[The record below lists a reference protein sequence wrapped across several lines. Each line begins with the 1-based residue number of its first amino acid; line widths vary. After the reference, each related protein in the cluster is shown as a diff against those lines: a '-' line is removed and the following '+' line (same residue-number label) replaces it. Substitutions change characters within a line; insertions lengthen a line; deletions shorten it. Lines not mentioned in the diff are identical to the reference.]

1 MATPD
6 SDMSPPAAP
15 NPAAASPP
23 PPTAHLGDLALT
35 FLRLGTITFG
45 GPAAHVALMED
56 EFVRR
61 RRWLTH
67 AELLDMLAVAN
78 CIPGPSSTELA
89 IFIGYRRAGLRGLL
103 IAGTCFIL
111 PAALLV
117 GILAWAYVRYG
128 SLPVTGAILYGV
140 KPVVI
145 AVIVQAIWRLGR
157 TAVKTWLLGAVA
169 LAAGAASFLGA
180 PPLAVLVLS
189 GLALLVARS
198 ATIRR
203 NSPPL
208 LPLLVPAPSLLA
220 ALTTTSAATA
230 ATTLPGAISLA
241 RIFLTFLKVGSL
253 LFGSGYVLLAFLRT
267 ELVER
272 LGFPEAK
279 LLDAVAVGQITPGPV
294 FTTAT
299 FIGYVM
305 AGPLGALVATI
316 GIFLPAFVL
325 VALCGPFLPRLRQ
338 SPRMSAF
345 LDGLNAASL
354 ALIAVVTWQLA
365 SAALVDIPTV
375 VMAAV
380 AAAILLFRP
389 VNSAWLVLA
398 GGVLGVVLPHH

>member
-1 MATPD
+1 
-6 SDMSPPAAP
+6 MSPPAAP